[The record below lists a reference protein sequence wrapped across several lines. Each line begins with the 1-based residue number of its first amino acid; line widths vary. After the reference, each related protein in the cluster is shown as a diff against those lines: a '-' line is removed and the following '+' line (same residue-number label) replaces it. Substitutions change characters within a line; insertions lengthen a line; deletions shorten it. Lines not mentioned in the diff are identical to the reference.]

1 MASNSRDLDE
11 DDVRSRPARS
21 TRPRTKDRPDYSK
34 AKQALVIAVD
44 RGRTT
49 CITLDSQAG
58 NSQAGNS
65 QTGNNQGD
73 EVITA
78 MKSRELG
85 RKSVVVGDV
94 VGIVG
99 DTTGDAG
106 TLARIVTVSPRKN
119 SLTRTVDDSAEM
131 ERMIVANVEQMAI
144 VIASANPEPRH
155 GFVDRALVV
164 AFDQGIKP
172 IIIVTKCDLADA
184 KEFLTSYDDL
194 EVEILKTQRGADLSQ
209 IRTALSN
216 KKTVLLGHSG
226 VGKSTLVNALVDSAD
241 RATGIVNEVTG
252 RGRHTSSSA
261 LALRLNPLSPA
272 ENKSGLRET
281 GWIIDTP
288 GVRSFGVAHIDSK
301 RVIGAFTEF
310 SEAIEHCPKNCSHN
324 EESCALNS
332 WDLDATSK
340 SRLESLRRLMQA

>member
-1 MASNSRDLDE
+1 MVSKSRDLDE

-21 TRPRTKDRPDYSK
+21 TRPRTKDRPDYSN

-49 CITLDSQAG
+49 CITLEPATKS
-58 NSQAGNS
+58 
-65 QTGNNQGD
+65 D

-85 RKSVVVGDV
+85 RKSVVVGDI

-99 DTTGDAG
+99 DTTGDVG
-106 TLARIVTVSPRKN
+106 TLARIVTVAPRKN

-131 ERMIVANVEQMAI
+131 ERMIVANVDQMAI

-184 KEFLTSYDDL
+184 KEFLTAYDDL
-194 EVEILKTQRGADLSQ
+194 EIEILKTQRGADLSE
-209 IRTALSN
+209 IRATLTN

-226 VGKSTLVNALVDSAD
+226 VGKSTLVNALVDAAD

-261 LALRLNPLSPA
+261 LALRLNPTSLA
-272 ENKSGLRET
+272 ERDFGASET

-332 WDLDATSK
+332 WDLDVTSK

>member
-49 CITLDSQAG
+49 CITLDSQVGNSQTG

-65 QTGNNQGD
+65 QGD

-172 IIIVTKCDLADA
+172 NNLICPKL
-184 KEFLTSYDDL
+184 
-194 EVEILKTQRGADLSQ
+194 
-209 IRTALSN
+209 
-216 KKTVLLGHSG
+216 
-226 VGKSTLVNALVDSAD
+226 
-241 RATGIVNEVTG
+241 
-252 RGRHTSSSA
+252 
-261 LALRLNPLSPA
+261 
-272 ENKSGLRET
+272 
-281 GWIIDTP
+281 
-288 GVRSFGVAHIDSK
+288 SFGELHL
-301 RVIGAFTEF
+301 GE
-310 SEAIEHCPKNCSHN
+310 
-324 EESCALNS
+324 
-332 WDLDATSK
+332 
-340 SRLESLRRLMQA
+340 Q